1 MRVGRFHFSGDEPLI
16 MGVINVTPDSFSDG
30 GQHADT
36 ATAIAHGLRL
46 IEQGAA
52 ILDIGGESTRP
63 GAPAISVDTELERVL
78 PVLEALHDAG
88 AALSVDT
95 RKPAVMRAVL
105 AAGADM
111 INDIEG
117 FRSQAA
123 IDAVAESPDCGLCV
137 MHMQGLPAS
146 MQDDPRYHRVTD
158 EVADWLTER
167 ATALRTAGIGAERIV
182 IDPGI
187 GFGKRLEHNLELLAC
202 IDRLSAIAPVLIGV
216 SRKSMLGLLT
226 GRAVDERLPASL
238 AAMLAAVAR
247 GARIVR
253 VHDVR
258 ETRDALLV
266 WRAIAAADASASA

>member
-1 MRVGRFHFSGDEPLI
+1 
-16 MGVINVTPDSFSDG
+16 MGIVNVTPDSFSDG
-30 GQHADT
+30 GAHDDASSALAHCERLLGEGAD
-36 ATAIAHGLRL
+36 
-46 IEQGAA
+46 

-63 GAPAISVDTELERVL
+63 GAPSISVDAEVERVL
-78 PVLEALHDAG
+78 PVLEALRDAG
-88 AALSVDT
+88 AAISVDT
-95 RKPAVMRAVL
+95 RKPSVMRAVL

-117 FRSQAA
+117 FRSQDA
-123 IDAVAESPDCGLCV
+123 IDAVADSPDCGLCV

-146 MQDDPRYHRVTD
+146 MQDDPIYHRVTA
-158 EVADWLTER
+158 EVADWLR
-167 ATALRTAGIGAERIV
+167 GRVTALSAAGIGTERIV

-187 GFGKRLEHNLELLAC
+187 GFGKRLEHNLELLA
-202 IDRLSAIAPVLIGV
+202 RLDQLRAIAPLLVGV
-216 SRKSMLGLLT
+216 SRKSMLGALT
-226 GRAVDERLPASL
+226 GRAVHERLPASL

-266 WRAIAAADASASA
+266 WRAISAAAESSAGA

>member
-1 MRVGRFHFSGDEPLI
+1 

-187 GFGKRLEHNLELLAC
+187 GFGKRLEHNLELLAR